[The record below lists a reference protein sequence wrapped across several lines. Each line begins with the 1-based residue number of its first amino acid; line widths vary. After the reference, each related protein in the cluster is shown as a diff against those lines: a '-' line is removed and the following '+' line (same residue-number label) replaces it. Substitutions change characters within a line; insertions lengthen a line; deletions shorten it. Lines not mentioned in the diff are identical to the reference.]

1 MGTKY
6 TKHGVKRQHHII
18 EGILPLL
25 EKISEI
31 DGVKKVNPGK
41 ISYSPKRRI
50 SQPAVKIQRRTAT
63 GFKLLAHS
71 KGAVQ
76 EIFIIVQNGKAD
88 DVQKELMSRTTPNVA
103 YAQSALDIVLI
114 RNE

>member
-1 MGTKY
+1 MSTEHRTKY
-6 TKHGVKRQHHII
+6 EKHGVKRQHQII

-25 EKISEI
+25 EKISKI

-41 ISYSPKRRI
+41 ISYSPKRGI
-50 SQPAVKIQRRTAT
+50 SQPTLKIQRRTIT

-76 EIFIIVQNGKAD
+76 EIFIIVQNEKID
-88 DVQKELMSRTTPNVA
+88 DVYMELSEKYIWN
-103 YAQSALDIVLI
+103 
-114 RNE
+114 